1 MKAGWM
7 IPSGLFISAFPH
19 AEGRACARRFM
30 LHASPPML
38 SELPPLNGD
47 MTMSQVLQAYPGAQR
62 ALFARYHIGGCRS
75 CGFQPSETLAE
86 VCERNE
92 NIPVVEAISHIQES
106 HESDASLKISPHD
119 FESLRR
125 AAPDLL
131 LLDVR
136 TREEHEAVKLPGARL
151 LTQEVVQEI
160 FTSGDKTQSVVLYDH
175 TGSRSMDAAAYFI
188 GHGFAETKC
197 LDGGID
203 AYSREIDP
211 SLPRYRIEIEA

>member
-1 MKAGWM
+1 
-7 IPSGLFISAFPH
+7 
-19 AEGRACARRFM
+19 M
-30 LHASPPML
+30 LP
-38 SELPPLNGD
+38 ELPPLSGD

-75 CGFQPSETLAE
+75 CGFQPSETLAR

-92 NIPVVEAISHIQES
+92 NIPVAEAIAHIRES
-106 HESDASLKISPHD
+106 HQSDASLKISPHD
-119 FESLRR
+119 FEQLRR
-125 AAPDLL
+125 AVPDLV

-160 FTSGDKTQSVVLYDH
+160 FTSGDKTRPVVLYDH

-197 LDGGID
+197 LEGGID
-203 AYSREIDP
+203 AYSQEIDP
-211 SLPRYRIEIEA
+211 ALPRYRIEIET

>member
-1 MKAGWM
+1 M
-7 IPSGLFISAFPH
+7 P
-19 AEGRACARRFM
+19 
-30 LHASPPML
+30 

-75 CGFQPSETLAE
+75 CGFQPGETLAQ

-92 NIPVVEAISHIQES
+92 NIPVAEAIAHIQDS
-106 HESDASLKISPHD
+106 HQGDASLQISPHD
-119 FESLRR
+119 FEQLRG
-125 AAPDLL
+125 AIPDIVI
-131 LLDVR
+131 LDVR

-151 LTQEVVQEI
+151 LTQELVQEI
-160 FTSGDKTQSVVLYDH
+160 
-175 TGSRSMDAAAYFI
+175 SRSLDAAAYFI

-197 LDGGID
+197 LSGGID
-203 AYSREIDP
+203 AYSQEIDP